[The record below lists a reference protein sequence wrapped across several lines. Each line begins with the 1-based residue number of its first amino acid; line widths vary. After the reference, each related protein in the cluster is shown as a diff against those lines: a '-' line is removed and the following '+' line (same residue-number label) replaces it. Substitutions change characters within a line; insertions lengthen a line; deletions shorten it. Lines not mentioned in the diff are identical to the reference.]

1 MTKGQG
7 FSFLFFHFH
16 FRSLAVHKVIKI
28 FLKAIDNHSHL
39 YIIENDSHY
48 QYEIYLIKLKKL

>member
-1 MTKGQG
+1 M
-7 FSFLFFHFH
+7 
-16 FRSLAVHKVIKI
+16 KVIKI

-48 QYEIYLIKLKKL
+48 HHKISFEIIGKNYE